1 MRFPKLVCCLLCVSK
16 VHLPIS
22 FPSAVL
28 QEEPPVLQVCPIVLV
43 FDRLVALYILLG
55 ILSLVISAIWE
66 LPTCVLAY
74 KLTPRRWLLLP
85 HHEVWTRETDAT
97 CSVKTALCPLSS
109 LTLSSRSTTLPL
121 SLWRCVAGSDCFKWQ
136 RSMRDAKRAGLRSC
150 HAC

>member
-1 MRFPKLVCCLLCVSK
+1 MFFDGLMRFPKLVCCLLCVSK

-43 FDRLVALYILLG
+43 FDRLVAFYILLG

-97 CSVKTALCPLSS
+97 CSVKTALCPVILDVVLSEHD
-109 LTLSSRSTTLPL
+109 SSFVPL
-121 SLWRCVAGSDCFKWQ
+121 EVCRKF
-136 RSMRDAKRAGLRSC
+136 
-150 HAC
+150 